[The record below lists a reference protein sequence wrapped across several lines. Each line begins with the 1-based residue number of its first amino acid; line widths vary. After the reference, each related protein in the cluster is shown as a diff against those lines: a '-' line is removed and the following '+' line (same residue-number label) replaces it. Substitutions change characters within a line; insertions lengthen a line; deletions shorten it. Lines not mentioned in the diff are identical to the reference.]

1 MTLNAV
7 ASVTNPFEK
16 LLLRLEQP
24 PMAGLYRALLG
35 FSFFPLLTRIVGEN
49 PSGWTMLAY
58 FLGLLFTIRLVP
70 ALLRKALPFSSAL
83 LAAWAEQRRTGK
95 RYDSYQWRKLFWFG
109 VGLAGYSLFLGGF
122 ETSRVILMSICLA
135 AGALGL
141 GMWRARVHEIASAAP
156 STRSKV

>member
-1 MTLNAV
+1 MTPNAL

-24 PMAGLYRALLG
+24 PMDGLYRAILG

-49 PSGWTMLAY
+49 PSSWTLLAC

-70 ALLRKALPFSSAL
+70 ALLRKALPFSRAV
-83 LAAWAEQRRTGK
+83 LAAWAEQRKIAK

-109 VGLAGYSLFLGGF
+109 VGLACHSSPHFGGAALYSAEPL
-122 ETSRVILMSICLA
+122 
-135 AGALGL
+135 
-141 GMWRARVHEIASAAP
+141 
-156 STRSKV
+156 